1 MSTWVPLLDVTL
13 TGATSQVDLGAIPQI
28 YSDIIVTITG
38 GVTTGG
44 SNIRMRING
53 DKEINRYRDQKFA
66 VRNLA
71 GTKTVQA
78 ARTTISSTQL
88 DLAVGGNWVGWGSA
102 ATDNSVI
109 FMTIPRYSDPSSI
122 KAILI
127 RNGSIQSASTNHETG
142 IYIAEYVNTT
152 LSAVKGLSFYPESS
166 DTFRAN
172 TRFSLYGIGVG
183 TAKALGGNIVTSD
196 GTYWYHAFTST
207 GIFEPLEPITSQYLI
222 VAGGGGGGGQQGG
235 GGGAG
240 GVRAFTGKALTAQK
254 YTVTIGAGGRGGN
267 GSSNIGITSGS
278 NTTFN
283 SDSVTGG
290 GYGASNGTS
299 NNAANGGSGGG
310 GAINFSVRGTGNAGG
325 YSPAEGKDGGAG
337 NTGDGG
343 SGGGGAG
350 AVGVAKSG
358 GNAGDGGAGT
368 DTYNAINFS
377 TWLTATNQGASTKV
391 GGGGGGGND
400 SSAGRGF
407 GGVGGGG
414 EGAITDRPDGV
425 SDQNGLANTGGG
437 AGGGPQINGGGMGGN
452 GGSGLVIIRYPV

>member
-13 TGATSQVDLGAIPQI
+13 TGATSQVDLGAIPQN
-28 YSDIIVTITG
+28 YSDIIVMITG

-44 SNIRMRING
+44 NIRMRING

-71 GTKTVQA
+71 GTKTVRVD
-78 ARTTISSTQL
+78 RTTISSTQL
-88 DLAVGGNWVGWGSA
+88 DLTVGGNWVGWGPA
-102 ATDNSVI
+102 TTDNSVI

-122 KAILI
+122 KAILT

-142 IYIAEYVNTT
+142 IYTAEYVNTT

-222 VAGGGGGGGQQGG
+222 VAGGGGGGGQQAG

-254 YTVTIGAGGRGGN
+254 YTVTIGAGGRGGR
-267 GSSNIGITSGS
+267 GDSNVGITSGS

-290 GYGASNGTS
+290 GYGASNGS
-299 NNAANGGSGGG
+299 SGANGANGGSGGG
-310 GAINFSVRGTGNAGG
+310 GAINSSVRGTGNAGG
-325 YSPAEGKDGGAG
+325 YSPVEGKDGGAG
-337 NTGDGG
+337 GGGNGG

-350 AVGVAKSG
+350 AAGQAKSG

-407 GGVGGGG
+407 GGAGGGG
-414 EGAITDRPDGV
+414 NGAITDRPDGV
-425 SDQNGLANTGGG
+425 IDQNGLPNTGGG
-437 AGGGPQINGGGMGGN
+437 AGGGPQMNGGGMGGN